1 MSRIPLH
8 DVLAQNR
15 SIQQELDAA
24 WEAVNDAGVFI
35 NGPQVKRFERDFS
48 EYIGTNHC
56 IGVGNATDGFEVAFQ
71 ALGLNAGDEV
81 MIPANAHVSPALA
94 ALKVGLKPVFCDVDE
109 NRMLLNAETV
119 AAQIT
124 ERTRVIVAVH
134 LYGRVC
140 LMDELKQLCEEH
152 DLLLIEDFS
161 QAHGASF
168 NGQKV
173 GSLGDVS
180 VCSFY
185 PTKPLGA
192 LGDGGAILT
201 SNSELAERCRT
212 LANYGWQQRDN
223 VSLAGRNSRLD
234 ELQAAVLNV
243 KLQYLDKWNAERL
256 VSAKELQRKI
266 GDSASEFQNG
276 DVCHL
281 FVIRSEKREELKQF
295 LLENGVSCQV
305 HYPIPIHQQNLFN
318 SEAELPIAEKLC
330 KQILSV
336 PVNEK
341 VGELLSQFN
350 AIG

>member
-1 MSRIPLH
+1 M
-8 DVLAQNR
+8 
-15 SIQQELDAA
+15 
-24 WEAVNDAGVFI
+24 
-35 NGPQVKRFERDFS
+35 FS
-48 EYIGTNHC
+48 
-56 IGVGNATDGFEVAFQ
+56 DGFEITFQ
-71 ALGLNAGDEV
+71 ALDLKSGDEV
-81 MIPANAHVSPALA
+81 IIPANAHVSPALA
-94 ALKVGLKPVFCDVDE
+94 ALKVGLKPIFCDVDE
-109 NRMLLNAETV
+109 GRMLLNADTV
-119 AAQIT
+119 SAQIT
-124 ERTRVIVAVH
+124 ERTKAIVAVH

-140 LMDELKQLCEEH
+140 PMDELKQLCAEKN
-152 DLLLIEDFS
+152 LMLIEDFS

-173 GSLGDVS
+173 GSFGDVS

-201 SNSELAERCRT
+201 SNPTLANKCRT
-212 LANYGWQQRDN
+212 LANYGWVGRDN

-256 VSAKELQRKI
+256 TKAKELQQII
-266 GDSASEFQNG
+266 GDSISDFQDG

-281 FVIRSEKREELKQF
+281 FVLRSGEREELKQF
-295 LLENGVSCQV
+295 LLENGVDCQV
-305 HYPIPIHQQNLFN
+305 HYPIPMHQQTLFN
-318 SEAELPIAEKLC
+318 SEVDLPVAEKLC

-341 VGELLSQFN
+341 VAELLRQFN
-350 AIG
+350 VIG

>member
-8 DVLAQNR
+8 DVIAQNR
-15 SIQQELDAA
+15 SIRQDLDAA
-24 WEAVNDAGVFI
+24 WEAVNDSGTFI
-35 NGPQVKRFERDFS
+35 NGPQVKKFERDFAQ
-48 EYIGTNHC
+48 YIGTEHC
-56 IGVGNATDGFEVAFQ
+56 IGVGNATDGFEIAFH
-71 ALGLNAGDEV
+71 ALGLNAGDEII
-81 MIPANAHVSPALA
+81 IPANAHVSPALA

-109 NRMLLNAETV
+109 TRMLLNEEMVSAK
-119 AAQIT
+119 IS
-124 ERTRVIVAVH
+124 ERTKAVIAVH

-140 LMDELKQLCEEH
+140 HINELKQLCEEH

-173 GSLGDVS
+173 GSFGDVS

-201 SNSELAERCRT
+201 SNSALTERCRT
-212 LANYGWQQRDN
+212 LANYGWQKRDN
-223 VSLAGRNSRLD
+223 VEFAGRNSRLD

-256 VSAKELQRKI
+256 DKAKDLQQRLADSVSQ
-266 GDSASEFQNG
+266 FQGG

-281 FVIRSEKREELKQF
+281 FVLRSERREEVKKF
-295 LLENGVSCQV
+295 LFDNRVDCQV
-305 HYPIPIHQQNLFN
+305 HYPIPIHQQVLF
-318 SEAELPIAEKLC
+318 SSLDQLPMAQKLC
-330 KQILSV
+330 TQVLSV
-336 PVNEK
+336 PVDEK
-341 VGELLSQFN
+341 VVELLNRFS
-350 AIG
+350 

>member
-8 DVLAQNR
+8 DVIAQNR
-15 SIQQELDAA
+15 SIQQELNTA
-24 WEAVNDAGVFI
+24 WEAVNDSGLFI
-35 NGPQVKRFERDFS
+35 NGQQVKRFEQDFFRD
-48 EYIGTNHC
+48 IGTNHC
-56 IGVGNATDGFEVAFQ
+56 IGVGNATDGFEIAFQ
-71 ALGLNAGDEV
+71 ALNLNVGDEV
-81 MIPANAHVSPALA
+81 IIPANAHVSPALA
-94 ALKVGLKPVFCDVDE
+94 ALRVGLKPVFCDVDE
-109 NRMLLNAETV
+109 TRMLLNAETV
-119 AAQIT
+119 SAKIS
-124 ERTRVIVAVH
+124 ERTKAIVAVH

-140 LMDELKQLCEEH
+140 PMDELKQLCDEH
-152 DLLLIEDFS
+152 NLLLVEDFS

-173 GSLGDVS
+173 GSFGDVG

-201 SNSELAERCRT
+201 SNSELANKCRT

-234 ELQAAVLNV
+234 ELQAAILNV
-243 KLQYLDKWNAERL
+243 KLQYLDKSNAERL
-256 VSAKELQRKI
+256 AKAKELQKII
-266 GDSASEFQNG
+266 GDSISDFQDG
-276 DVCHL
+276 DACHL
-281 FVIRSEKREELKQF
+281 FVVRSEKREALKQY
-295 LLENGVSCQV
+295 LNEYGVDCQV

-318 SEAELPIAEKLC
+318 SNVELPIAEKLC
-330 KQILSV
+330 SQILSV

-341 VGELLSQFN
+341 VAELLSQFN